1 MTSDFQFTGYTRRI
15 ARKVVEAMEPQWPE
29 FDPQCT
35 EAVLEQVEDMV
46 RNYPPATRLGVVVG
60 LYGVEFAGAPL
71 GFGLKPLSFLNRE
84 AATRRLERFGDHPL
98 PQVRM
103 LVMLLKI
110 MTCFS
115 AYCRPDIEEFLGVR
129 RREWRAQRKV
139 FHEQLVQIDLDRDTL
154 PATPEALG
162 APVDPSDY
170 LRFDIDRLLA
180 EGPAA
185 CKEAAQ

>member
-1 MTSDFQFTGYTRRI
+1 MTSDFRFTGYTRRI
-15 ARKVVEAMEPQWPE
+15 ARKVVEAMEPRWAE

-35 EAVLEQVEDMV
+35 GAVLDQVEDMV
-46 RNYPPATRLGVVVG
+46 RNYPPATRLGVVAG

-71 GFGLKPLSFLNRE
+71 GFGLRPLSFLSRE

-115 AYCRPDIEEFLGVR
+115 AYSRPEVEAFLGVR
-129 RREWRAQRKV
+129 RREWRVQRKA
-139 FHEQLVQIDLDRDTL
+139 FREQLVQLDASRESQ
-154 PATPEALG
+154 PSTPEPLG
-162 APVDPSDY
+162 APVDPADY
-170 LRFDIDRLLA
+170 LRFDIDRVLRDDVEVA
-180 EGPAA
+180 R
-185 CKEAAQ
+185 